1 MADNTDLFLAHQQKS
16 ILRIQVDGSKF
27 GKGAY
32 RGPLKWYQI
41 MLRGCLVLLVI
52 VVGALLLARHYRKTL
67 FVKDLKVRIRKIAP
81 CLFWEANGVVGEDD
95 VDPKKAPLSNHTRPL
110 ASID

>member
-32 RGPLKWYQI
+32 RGPLKLYQI
-41 MLRGCLVLLVI
+41 TLRVCLVLVLV
-52 VVGALLLARHYRKTL
+52 VVGVLLLARYYRKSR
-67 FVKDLKVRIRKIAP
+67 FVKDLRVRIKKIAP
-81 CLFWEANGVVGEDD
+81 YLFWGADREVEDD
-95 VDPKKAPLSNHTRPL
+95 EVDPKKAPLSNHRPPTAGL
-110 ASID
+110 D